1 MMKRWNLRA
10 KRKLLDYTRDGA
22 QPCCMVAFFIH
33 PHDPYVAR
41 PEWRDLY
48 RDEGIDMP
56 RHLDYATDARG

>member
-1 MMKRWNLRA
+1 MRA

-56 RHLDYATDARG
+56 RHLDYATDAGG